1 MVMGGRLGRLVCRLV
16 VWLVGLTFAS
26 LGCLFSATLIKN
38 AHSVAHVA
46 YKDTGT
52 HTHTHTHVCM
62 LNCAQCVCVCVCVLL
77 PTLTINN

>member
-52 HTHTHTHVCM
+52 HTHTHARMYVKLCTVCM
-62 LNCAQCVCVCVCVLL
+62 CVCVCFITH
-77 PTLTINN
+77 PDNK

>member
-52 HTHTHTHVCM
+52 HTHTHVCM